1 LVEDGGGGYQDAV
14 VTDNVGNTYD
24 SQIVDG
30 RIYQVTPL
38 NNVIDTLPVL
48 RVTSNTGT
56 GAILRPL
63 LGAPKFTGEVQTVVD
78 CVT

>member
-1 LVEDGGGGYQDAV
+1 M

-24 SQIVDG
+24 PQIVDG

-48 RVTSNTGT
+48 TVTSNTGS

-63 LGAPKFTGEVQTVVD
+63 LGAPNFTGDVQTVVD